1 MKRFVSM
8 LLALLLV
15 FTCAACS
22 STKTEQTSDSA
33 KTTAET
39 AATET
44 EASAGNTAASTDP
57 IRIGVSAAITGAA
70 PLDGERSVQGIKMA
84 VSEINAAGGVLGR
97 PLEIVVEDD
106 ANDSATAV
114 NGVNKLV
121 SDQSIVALLG
131 PHRSANAMAVE
142 GIVAQAEIPYLT
154 GASSP
159 SLVEKVSNPW
169 LFRIRGSDS
178 FVGQIIGKFAI
189 ENVGATKFGV
199 IYNND
204 DYGVGG
210 RDVVVKY
217 LTDAGY
223 EPLVVEGHNTN
234 DTDMSGAVTKC
245 INAGIDCLIVYTH
258 DPEAAILTRQ
268 MNEMGLDVPIVGP
281 TTFSLPTY
289 LSLVTAEETEGFYS
303 VADFVADNPDEL
315 VQKFYNSFVEA
326 YDVEPDLFAAAYYNG
341 VYILADAITRAGAA
355 DRASIQKALLETKDL
370 PSVYGTL
377 YSNEHGELVHSA
389 VVCEIVDNQPHWSA
403 TVYE

>member
-1 MKRFVSM
+1 M
-8 LLALLLV
+8 
-15 FTCAACS
+15 
-22 STKTEQTSDSA
+22 
-33 KTTAET
+33 
-39 AATET
+39 
-44 EASAGNTAASTDP
+44 
-57 IRIGVSAAITGAA
+57 
-70 PLDGERSVQGIKMA
+70 
-84 VSEINAAGGVLGR
+84 
-97 PLEIVVEDD
+97 
-106 ANDSATAV
+106 
-114 NGVNKLV
+114 
-121 SDQSIVALLG
+121 
-131 PHRSANAMAVE
+131 
-142 GIVAQAEIPYLT
+142 
-154 GASSP
+154 
-159 SLVEKVSNPW
+159 
-169 LFRIRGSDS
+169 
-178 FVGQIIGKFAI
+178 
-189 ENVGATKFGV
+189 
-199 IYNND
+199 
-204 DYGVGG
+204 
-210 RDVVVKY
+210 KY

>member
-114 NGVNKLV
+114 NVVNKLV

-223 EPLVVEGHNTN
+223 EPLVVEGHNT
-234 DTDMSGAVTKC
+234 
-245 INAGIDCLIVYTH
+245 H

-315 VQKFYNSFVEA
+315 VQKFYNSFVET

-389 VVCEIVDNQPHWSA
+389 VVCEIVDNQPHWFA

>member
-114 NGVNKLV
+114 NVVNKLV

-131 PHRSANAMAVE
+131 PHRSANAMA
-142 GIVAQAEIPYLT
+142 
-154 GASSP
+154 
-159 SLVEKVSNPW
+159 
-169 LFRIRGSDS
+169 
-178 FVGQIIGKFAI
+178 
-189 ENVGATKFGV
+189 
-199 IYNND
+199 
-204 DYGVGG
+204 GG
-210 RDVVVKY
+210 R
-217 LTDAGY
+217 
-223 EPLVVEGHNTN
+223 H
-234 DTDMSGAVTKC
+234 C
-245 INAGIDCLIVYTH
+245 
-258 DPEAAILTRQ
+258 
-268 MNEMGLDVPIVGP
+268 
-281 TTFSLPTY
+281 
-289 LSLVTAEETEGFYS
+289 
-303 VADFVADNPDEL
+303 
-315 VQKFYNSFVEA
+315 
-326 YDVEPDLFAAAYYNG
+326 
-341 VYILADAITRAGAA
+341 RAGRNPLP
-355 DRASIQKALLETKDL
+355 DRRFFAQPRRKGLQPVAL
-370 PSVYGTL
+370 P
-377 YSNEHGELVHSA
+377 
-389 VVCEIVDNQPHWSA
+389 NQRL
-403 TVYE
+403 

>member
-114 NGVNKLV
+114 NVVNKLV

-178 FVGQIIGKFAI
+178 FVGQI
-189 ENVGATKFGV
+189 N
-199 IYNND
+199 NND

-315 VQKFYNSFVEA
+315 VQKFYNSFVET

>member
-114 NGVNKLV
+114 NVVNKLV

-289 LSLVTAEETEGFYS
+289 LLRGKLKTE
-303 VADFVADNPDEL
+303 
-315 VQKFYNSFVEA
+315 
-326 YDVEPDLFAAAYYNG
+326 
-341 VYILADAITRAGAA
+341 
-355 DRASIQKALLETKDL
+355 
-370 PSVYGTL
+370 
-377 YSNEHGELVHSA
+377 
-389 VVCEIVDNQPHWSA
+389 
-403 TVYE
+403 